1 MKICNN
7 VLILHFKFLTKIIV
21 MRKITI
27 MLAFLL
33 FAGLNFAYAQTKTIS
48 GTVSSDNGSGLP
60 GVTVLVKGTTNGTVT
75 DVNGKYSL
83 QVKTSATTLVF
94 SFVGMKTQ
102 EIAIDGKTTINVVMK
117 ASALSLSQVVVTA
130 LGISRKTKALGYA
143 VTTVKPNKLN
153 QEAQPDI
160 IRSLAGKVAGVDI
173 TSSSGAPGSSTR
185 ITIRGNSSFYGNNQP
200 LFIVDGVPYSNYNF
214 TTSDLNSGGGAYAS
228 GISTLDP
235 NDIKSITVLKGAAA
249 AALYGSRASNGV
261 VVIETKSGN
270 AEVKK
275 GIEITISSG
284 FANEEISNLPDYQN
298 TYGAGTN
305 FIYANANGSWG
316 PRFDSQDSIA
326 TWPMYK
332 AAFPQMGDSMPYVA
346 QPNNVSSLFR
356 TGHVAENSITIT
368 GGTNKTNIS
377 MTASLLGNDG
387 YIPNSSFKRKSV
399 NLGGNTI
406 LTNGL
411 ILNSSFGYTT
421 STQIGGR
428 FGNNQSSA
436 AGTASSFA
444 RTLWLARNWYMQLPY
459 PNPATNANITPNGPG
474 QFDNPL
480 WSWQH
485 NTITTKVDR
494 MVFNV
499 GLHYKITNYLT
510 AKGLFGSNTFFQ
522 RRKQIIDIG
531 SRAADG
537 KGSLIT
543 DDIRTNEIESTLL
556 LAFNKDLFK
565 GIHLVARVGW
575 SLNQR
580 VIERKSIFGKE
591 FIAANIFTMDN
602 TTNVTPN
609 GSGFSQRRLYG
620 FFYDMSFSFKHYLYL
635 NFTGRNDVS
644 STLPVKNRSYFYPGF
659 SGSFILSQALGIESD
674 AINFIKLR
682 GSWAKVGNDAGPYLI
697 NTIYPLRSG
706 SFPFKGIP
714 GQTVSNTLLDPNLT
728 PEFTKELSFGTDVT
742 LFENRV
748 KFDVTW
754 YNKVTSNQI
763 VTIQIPASSGYDYFH
778 TNAGALQN
786 RGWEVGLNLVPL
798 KFDNGFNWNIY
809 TTFTKNV
816 SKVTQLPAGTKRVIL
831 AGLFGDPEPV
841 FEVGQPY
848 GILRGSVDARDS
860 KGNLLIN
867 PATGVLIRA
876 KENQTIGDPNPD
888 YLIGV
893 TNSFSY
899 KGLSLNFV
907 VNYTHGGDLYSN
919 SIISMLGRGVTKD
932 TKDREHSYV
941 IPGFY
946 GDPNTGKP
954 LLDANGKE
962 IPNITQVSEND
973 LYFGESFA
981 INGASEWGVYDAT
994 VLRLSTISISYD
1006 IPKKLL
1012 TKIHI
1017 TGLTITLSGNNLW
1030 FYAPHIPKYTNFDP
1044 NINGY
1049 GNSNV
1054 QGIEYSNA
1062 PSVRRYGVN
1071 LRITL

>member
-1 MKICNN
+1 
-7 VLILHFKFLTKIIV
+7 
-21 MRKITI
+21 
-27 MLAFLL
+27 MLAFLF
-33 FAGLNFAYAQTKTIS
+33 FAGLNFAFAQTRTIN
-48 GTVSSDNGSGLP
+48 GTVKSADDGTALP
-60 GVTVLVKGTTNGTVT
+60 GVTVRVKGTTVGTT
-75 DVNGKYSL
+75 TNLDGKYSL
-83 QVKTSATTLVF
+83 QVKPDYRTLVF

-102 EIAIDGKTTINVVMK
+102 IFTIGKSNIIDVEMQ
-117 ASALSLSQVVVTA
+117 ASALAIDEVVVTA
-130 LGISRKTKALGYA
+130 IGISRQTKALGYA
-143 VTTVKPNKLN
+143 VTTVRPDKLD
-153 QEAQPDI
+153 QEAQPDM

-200 LFIVDGVPYSNYNF
+200 LFIVDGVPYSNNNF

-235 NDIKSITVLKGAAA
+235 NDIKSMTILKGAAA

-284 FANEEISNLPDYQN
+284 FAAEKISNLPDYQN
-298 TYGAGTN
+298 TYGAGSN
-305 FIYANANGSWG
+305 FVYNNYNGSWG
-316 PRFDSQDSIA
+316 PRFDSRDSIP
-326 TWPMYK
+326 TWPMYR
-332 AAFPQMGDSMPYVA
+332 AAFPEMGDSVPYVA
-346 QPNNVSSLFR
+346 QPNNVSGLFQ

-368 GGTNKTNIS
+368 GGNKNTNVS

-399 NLGGNTI
+399 NFGGNTI
-406 LTNGL
+406 LSDGLVLNG
-411 ILNSSFGYTT
+411 SFGYTT

-444 RTLWLARNWYMQLPY
+444 RTLWLARNWNMSLPY
-459 PNPATNANITPNGPG
+459 TDPVTGESLTPNGPG

-485 NTITTKVDR
+485 NTITTNVDR

-499 GLHYKITNYLT
+499 GLHYKITDFLN
-510 AKGLFGSNTFFQ
+510 AKALFGSNTFFQ
-522 RRKQIIDIG
+522 RRQEIIDIG
-531 SRAADG
+531 SRAEDG
-537 KGSLIT
+537 KGSLT
-543 DDIRTNEIESTLL
+543 DDDVRTNEIEGTFL

-565 GIHLVARVGW
+565 GIHLDARAGY

-580 VIERKSIFGKE
+580 TVNRKSIFGKVL
-591 FIAANIFTMDN
+591 IAPDIFTMDN
-602 TTNVTPN
+602 TNSVTPN
-609 GSGFSQRRLYG
+609 GSTNSERRLYG
-620 FFYDMSFSFKHYLYL
+620 LFYDMSFSFKHYLYL
-635 NFTGRNDVS
+635 NLTGRNDVS

-659 SGSFILSQALGIESD
+659 STSFILSQALGIEND
-674 AINFIKLR
+674 VLNFLKLR
-682 GSWAKVGNDAGPYLI
+682 ASWAKVGSDAGPYLI
-697 NTIYPLRSG
+697 NTIYPLRTV
-706 SFPFKGIP
+706 SFPFMGIP

-728 PEFTKELSFGTDVT
+728 PEFTKELEFGTDIA
-742 LFENRV
+742 LFNNRV
-748 KFDVTW
+748 RLDVTW
-754 YNKVTSNQI
+754 YNKVTSDQI
-763 VTIQIPASSGYDYFH
+763 VTIQIPASSGYNFFH
-778 TNAGALQN
+778 TNAGAIQN
-786 RGWEVGLNLVPL
+786 RGWEIGLDLVPL
-798 KFDNGFNWNIY
+798 QFDNGFKWNIY
-809 TTFTKNV
+809 ATFTKNV
-816 SKVTQLPAGTKRVIL
+816 SKVTQLPAGNKRVVL

-848 GILRGSVDARDS
+848 GILRGSVNYRDDN
-860 KGNLLIN
+860 GNLLID
-867 PATGVLIRA
+867 PSTGLLILST
-876 KENQTIGDPNPD
+876 ELQTIGDPNPD
-888 YLIGV
+888 YLMGM
-893 TNSFSY
+893 TNTFSY
-899 KGLSLNFV
+899 KGFALNFV
-907 VNYTHGGDLYSN
+907 INYTHGGDFYSN
-919 SIISMLGRGVTKD
+919 SIVSLLGRGVTKD
-932 TKDREHSYV
+932 TKDRESNYV

-973 LYFGESFA
+973 LYFGNSFA
-981 INGASEWGVYDAT
+981 INAASEWGVYDAT
-994 VLRLSTISISYD
+994 VLRLSNLSISYE

-1012 TKIHI
+1012 TKIPI
-1017 TGLTITLSGNNLW
+1017 TGLTITFTGNNLW
-1030 FYAPHIPKYTNFDP
+1030 FFAPHIPKYTNFDP
-1044 NINGY
+1044 EINGY